1 MEAEILFIM
10 LLALIVLG
18 PRRLPEIGRQIGKAL
33 AELRRAKYEFTRQ
46 IEDEIRKIEE
56 EEAVAK
62 TRQALAAV
70 KDPAGVLLDPGPG
83 EDGAREP
90 SENKILPPGTRPAGT
105 ISLNGHAEAAA
116 AAGES
121 STEAQP
127 AVIPHE

>member
-46 IEDEIRKIEE
+46 IEDEIQKIEE

-62 TRQALAAV
+62 TRRALQAV
-70 KDPAGVLLDPGPG
+70 KDPAGTLLDAGLG
-83 EDGAREP
+83 DESSSA
-90 SENKILPPGTRPAGT
+90 SENKILPPSSAPLGTV
-105 ISLNGHAEAAA
+105 SLNGHAEAAA
-116 AAGES
+116 AGELS
-121 STEAQP
+121 EASQP
-127 AVIPHE
+127 TAAPHE

>member
-62 TRQALAAV
+62 TRMAIEAV
-70 KDPAGVLLDPGPG
+70 KNPAGTLLDSALK
-83 EDGAREP
+83 EDSTNVP
-90 SENKILPPGTRPAGT
+90 ENKILPPGTRPAGT

-116 AAGES
+116 AGGES
-121 STEAQP
+121 SNEAQP